1 MSGRV
6 SGHIRRTIGHDL
18 KFVTVKL
25 TEFLIDQP
33 GFQKLKMTL
42 HMP

>member
-6 SGHIRRTIGHDL
+6 SGHIRRTTAHDS

-25 TEFLIDQP
+25 TEFLIDLP
-33 GFQKLKMTL
+33 RFQKLNMTL